1 MSQLHSQPL
10 WITGDRPKKD
20 FQIVHKIKENLPES
34 STNVKIKKANES
46 IHASAQLVKHLEE
59 LKIADHIASDDEENN
74 EAKVNFITFEV
85 V

>member
-1 MSQLHSQPL
+1 MSQLHPQFL

-34 STNVKIKKANES
+34 STNVKIKKANY

-74 EAKVNFITFEV
+74 EAKVNCITY
-85 V
+85 